1 MWKGDIMAAPA
12 AEKWRLQGDWF
23 DSCNCTI
30 PCPCTFAQ
38 PPTYGDCDGV
48 LLWHIRQGSYGDIA
62 LDGLNVAMLGYFAG
76 NPWTGEAHDARAAFF
91 FDERA
96 DQEQRQALQM
106 IFGGQAGGWPATFAG
121 LLPGLEVTGMDFAPI
136 HASFDENLASWSV
149 EIPGRASATVE
160 ALSGPTTPAG
170 ARVQLHNPPGAEVG
184 PGQVATWGRATSD
197 HADAYG
203 FQWDRSGN
211 SSKYF
216 PFDWSGPEE
225 A

>member
-1 MWKGDIMAAPA
+1 MTSPA
-12 AEKWRLQGDWF
+12 SEKWHLQGDWF
-23 DSCNCTI
+23 DSCKCTI

-38 PPTYGDCDGV
+38 DPTYGDCDGV
-48 LLWHIRQGSYGDIA
+48 LLWHIRAGHYGDTA

-76 NPWTGEAHDARAAFF
+76 NPWAGTVRDARAALL

-96 DQEQRQALQM
+96 DQNQRAALQM
-106 IFGGQAGGWPATFAG
+106 IFGGQAGGWPATFVQ
-121 LLPGLEVTGMDFAPI
+121 LLPGMEISGMEFAPI
-136 HASFDENLASWSV
+136 RASFDNDLSSWSV
-149 EIPGRASATVE
+149 EIPGQASATVE
-160 ALSGPTTPAG
+160 ALTGPTTPEG
-170 ARVQLHNPPGAEVG
+170 ARVQTHNPPGAEVG

-197 HADAYG
+197 RADAYG
-203 FQWDRSGN
+203 FQWERRGN